1 MTHKKSK
8 LPDATIIMTFHG
20 EGIYAHKSLLGF
32 QRIRDYSAALGNNVN
47 LICILDNAE
56 KITAQTV
63 KNYLNKYS
71 CGNDQIIETSF
82 GQPAAARNIGIDH
95 TNTEYVGFIDGDD
108 FFSANWVNKAVTHQ
122 IEHNALVLSMPSQI
136 VNFGHTISIQSIVAS
151 QEIPQ
156 AQMINMHYWV
166 ASSFGRTEVFK
177 QNPYNE
183 TVGKQSK
190 FAFEDY
196 DFNLRCIAAGI
207 QISPVKQ
214 TYLFYRRRKGSM
226 LQEHVQFSS
235 MVPPSDFFLNV
246 RL

>member
-20 EGIYAHKSLLGF
+20 EGVYAHKSLLGF

-47 LICILDNAE
+47 LICMLDNAE
-56 KITAQTV
+56 EFTTRTV
-63 KNYLNKYS
+63 KNFLYKNGESK
-71 CGNDQIIETSF
+71 DQIIEISKTSL
-82 GQPAAARNIGIDH
+82 AASRNIGIDH
-95 TNTEYVGFIDGDD
+95 SQTEYTGFLDGDD
-108 FFSANWVNKAVTHQ
+108 FLSANWVDRAVTQQ
-122 IEHNALVLSMPSQI
+122 IESDNLLLSMPGQI
-136 VNFGHTISIQSIVAS
+136 VNFGCIASIQGSVDS
-151 QEIPQ
+151 QEIPLP
-156 AQMINMHYWV
+156 QMINMHYWV
-166 ASSFGRTEVFK
+166 STSFGKTKIFQE
-177 QNPYNE
+177 NPYNE
-183 TVGKQSK
+183 MVGKQSK